1 MMKKTFLYSSLL
13 IFLLTAFGCGE
24 NILKGMEDKESN
36 DAQKY
41 AALKSL
47 DSGSFQE
54 VLNACD
60 EGTADPL
67 DCSAAALG
75 AAGLDP
81 LEIARQLNDQIDD
94 LGTSASGEIST
105 IGGLSN
111 LDPSYLDEIHEAN
124 AQLADECAAT
134 GDDDVCSQLVVTSLA
149 EIVMAI
155 AQVGDTD
162 PTIDLTDGIQEG
174 EADTIAGLITESTTV
189 LAEDTDGDGNLDE
202 TPILDVI
209 GKDALYIINNI
220 NDSPFGDT
228 NDDGTADTELGQ
240 VIEGQVSAIGGTDC
254 EVGSTVECDV
264 TADDLESYLD
274 TQYGPG
280 SL

>member
-1 MMKKTFLYSSLL
+1 MKKTFLYSSLIIVL
-13 IFLLTAFGCGE
+13 FAAAGCGQ
-24 NILKGMEDKESN
+24 NILKGMEDKESG
-36 DAQKY
+36 DAQQY

-47 DSGSFQE
+47 DSGYFLE
-54 VLNACD
+54 VLKACD
-60 EGTADPL
+60 EGKADPL

-94 LGTSASGEIST
+94 LDTSASGEIST

-111 LDPSYLDEIHEAN
+111 LDPSLLDEIHEAN
-124 AQLADECAAT
+124 VQLAEECETT

-149 EIVMAI
+149 EIVIAI

-162 PTIDLTDGIQEG
+162 DRIDLTDGIDEK
-174 EADTIAGLITESTTV
+174 EADIIADLITESTTV

-209 GKDALYIINNI
+209 GNAALYIINNI

-240 VIEGQVSAIGGTDC
+240 VIEEQVSAIGGTDC

-274 TQYGPG
+274 TQYGPS